1 MGVSRDTFYR
11 YQKLVESGNVDSLI
25 NRSRLVTNMKNCV
38 DNATEQAV
46 IDFVIQ
52 FPAYGQHPT
61 SNELRKMVYLFQV
74 VGFDLFGLAT
84 I

>member
-1 MGVSRDTFYR
+1 
-11 YQKLVESGNVDSLI
+11 
-25 NRSRLVTNMKNCV
+25 MKNCV